1 MRATFHA
8 ELDLRV
14 DVESAPDTYG
24 VPRYAAT
31 LRLVPPPG
39 EALGPILTADP
50 EFVAAFLTGTLLR
63 RPIVRV
69 TLEAVDSGSDP
80 ALAAFVP
87 TIGLSASSVALA
99 EEFEVAL
106 QQIAQA
112 TGRSPDDVRSRIL
125 ARLVGLPVAPVRWTS
140 LLSDRV
146 CGSDDPAAEF
156 EAAIAP

>member
-14 DVESAPDTYG
+14 DVESAPNTYG

-39 EALGPILTADP
+39 APAGPALVADP

-69 TLEAVDSGSDP
+69 TLEAVDS

-99 EEFEVAL
+99 AEFEVAL

-112 TGRSPDDVRSRIL
+112 IGRSVDDVRSRIL
-125 ARLVGLPVAPVRWTS
+125 ARLVGLPVAPVRWAS
-140 LLSDRV
+140 QLSGRV
-146 CGSDDPAAEF
+146 CSADDPAAEF
-156 EAAIAP
+156 EVATAL